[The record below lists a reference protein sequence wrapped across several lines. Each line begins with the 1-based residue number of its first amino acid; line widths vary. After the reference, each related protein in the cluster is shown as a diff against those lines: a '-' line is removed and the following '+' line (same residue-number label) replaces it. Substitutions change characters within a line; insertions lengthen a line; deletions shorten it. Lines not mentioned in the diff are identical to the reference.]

1 MKAKPI
7 EIKWHPGLSIFACES
22 FLKAV
27 GDEYGWLGGFDESD
41 KLRCILPFTIVRKG
55 IFKMPRFRTETIFV
69 EEELALEKE
78 TSFLNSVIEYFRSI
92 KTDIIIP
99 ASNNAIFRTYPDGAD
114 AAPYGSYVIDLSEK
128 EEMLWRNIQRI
139 QRQNI
144 NKAQK
149 KGVNISIGTERLDEA
164 YGLIRD
170 TFKRSKLP
178 FMSFESLKRYVHGLG
193 ENGKLMIADYQ
204 GHIQSCV
211 VYAFS
216 DYCAYAVYGGNLA
229 RQFPGANK
237 LLQWEAIRLFQKIG
251 VKKYDFYG
259 ARINPEKGSKQAAI
273 NSFKSRLGGKLVKG
287 YMWKYPLRPL
297 RSLAY
302 TFGVRFLRGGDIV
315 DAERHKMKKV

>member
-1 MKAKPI
+1 MRAKPI
-7 EIKWHPGLSIFACES
+7 EIDWHSGLTIFAKES
-22 FLKAV
+22 FLKSV
-27 GDEYGWLGGFDESD
+27 GNEYGWLGGFDESD

-55 IFKMPRFRTETIFV
+55 IFKMPRFRTETILV
-69 EEELALEKE
+69 EEELALEEE

-114 AAPYGSYVIDLSEK
+114 AAPYGSYVIDLSES
-128 EEMLWRNIQRI
+128 EEVLWGNIQRI

-144 NKAQK
+144 NKAKK
-149 KGVNISIGTERLDEA
+149 KGVSISIGTERLDEA
-164 YGLIRD
+164 YRLIRD

-193 ENGKLMIADYQ
+193 EHGKLMIADYQ

-237 LLQWEAIRLFQKIG
+237 LLHWEAVRLFQKLG
-251 VKKYDFYG
+251 VKRYDFYG
-259 ARINPEKGSKQAAI
+259 ARINPEKGSKQEAI
-273 NSFKSRLGGKLVKG
+273 NSFKRRLGGKLIKG
-287 YMWKYPLRPL
+287 YIWKYPLSPL
-297 RSLAY
+297 RSAAY
-302 TFGVRFLRGGDIV
+302 TYAVRFLRGGDII
-315 DAERHKMKKV
+315 DAERHKMKKA

>member
-7 EIKWHPGLSIFACES
+7 EINWHPGLSIFACES

-55 IFKMPRFRTETIFV
+55 IFKMPRFRTETIFI
-69 EEELALEKE
+69 EEELSLEE
-78 TSFLNSVIEYFRSI
+78 ESSFLNSVIEYFRSI

-99 ASNNAIFRTYPDGAD
+99 ATNNAIFRTYPDGAD

-144 NKAQK
+144 NKAK
-149 KGVNISIGTERLDEA
+149 KNGVSITVGIERLDEA
-164 YGLIRD
+164 YRLIRD

-193 ENGKLMIADYQ
+193 EHGKLMIADYQ

-216 DYCAYAVYGGNLA
+216 DYCAYAVYGGNLE

-237 LLQWEAIRLFQKIG
+237 LLHWEAVRLFQKHG
-251 VKKYDFYG
+251 VNRYDFYG

-273 NSFKSRLGGKLVKG
+273 NSFKSRLGGKLIKG

-315 DAERHKMKKV
+315 DVERHKMKMA

>member
-27 GDEYGWLGGFDESD
+27 GDEYGWLGGVDESD

-69 EEELALEKE
+69 EEELALEEE

-114 AAPYGSYVIDLSEK
+114 AAPYGSYVIDLSK
-128 EEMLWRNIQRI
+128 SEEVLWRNINRI

-144 NKAQK
+144 NKAKK
-149 KGVNISIGTERLDEA
+149 KGISISIGTQRLDEA
-164 YGLIRD
+164 YRLIRD

-193 ENGKLMIADYQ
+193 EHGKLMIADYQ

-216 DYCAYAVYGGNLA
+216 DYCAYAVYGGNHA

-237 LLQWEAIRLFQKIG
+237 LLHWEAIRLFRKLG
-251 VKKYDFYG
+251 VKRYDFYG
-259 ARINPEKGSKQAAI
+259 ARINPEKGSKQEAI
-273 NSFKSRLGGKLVKG
+273 NSFKRRLGGKLIEG
-287 YMWKYPLRPL
+287 YIWKYPLSPL
-297 RSLAY
+297 RSKAY
-302 TFGVRFLRGGDIV
+302 TYAVRFLRGGDIV
-315 DAERHKMKKV
+315 DAERHKMKKA